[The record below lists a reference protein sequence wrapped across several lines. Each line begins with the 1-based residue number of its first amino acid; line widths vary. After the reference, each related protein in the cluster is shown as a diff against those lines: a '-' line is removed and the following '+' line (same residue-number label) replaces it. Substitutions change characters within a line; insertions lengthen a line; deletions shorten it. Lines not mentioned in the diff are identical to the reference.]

1 MLTPKQYQEL
11 KTKIDGFQSRVS
23 RLQGQREEIER
34 TLAAEFEV
42 TTIEE
47 AKALLTEIQ
56 TKYERAVQRFET
68 SYEQFNDKYASIL

>member
-56 TKYERAVQRFET
+56 TKYERAVLRFET